1 MGRTQGFPFVHCGG
15 ILSKMSMSAAS
26 VHRNL
31 LRRFVILAFGF
42 WSGPSRKTAWLLS
55 LGFLTCLIANMLVAV
70 GFNQWNKYFFDALQ
84 IGDRAALQMSVVFI
98 LALAVCAT
106 VTSTAGIQ
114 TRMRLQLRWRKW
126 LTEALI
132 VRWVHGRRAE
142 QIEMIRAIDNP
153 EARIADDGRISVEL
167 FVDLAGGIINTV
179 LLSTSLVL
187 VLWFVGGGIALGGVT
202 VPGYFVIAVFI
213 YSAATSFAMY
223 RLGWPLVSRVEEKAA
238 GEGNFRY
245 ALMRTREKTEANAL
259 GAAESEERRALEL
272 SFSALV
278 GRWLDVIG
286 RQTRMM
292 LLTSSNNLLSP
303 TIPLFL
309 GAPKYLSGDMTL
321 GDLMQV
327 AAAFIQVHAALNWLA
342 DNALSLA
349 NWSASARRVAALD
362 IAYQELEGGPQAP
375 AGKPL

>member
-1 MGRTQGFPFVHCGG
+1 
-15 ILSKMSMSAAS
+15 MSMPANS
-26 VHRNL
+26 VRRHL
-31 LRRFVILAFGF
+31 LRRFVVLAFGF

-55 LGFLTCLIANMLVAV
+55 LGFLTCLIASMLVAV

-84 IGDRAALQMSVVFI
+84 IGDRAALRMSVVFI
-98 LALAVCAT
+98 LALAVTAT
-106 VTSTAGIQ
+106 AISTAGIQ

-126 LTEALI
+126 LTETLI
-132 VRWVHGRRAE
+132 VRWIHSRRVE

-167 FVDLAGGIINTV
+167 FVDLAGGIINTF

-187 VLWFVGGGIALGGVT
+187 VLWYVGGGIALGGVT
-202 VPGYFVIAVFI
+202 IPGYFVIAVFV
-213 YSAATSFAMY
+213 YSAGTSLAMY
-223 RLGWPLVSRVEEKAA
+223 RLGWPLVRRVEEKAA
-238 GEGNFRY
+238 GEGDFRY
-245 ALMRTREKTEANAL
+245 ALMRTRERTEANAF
-259 GAAESEERRALEL
+259 GVTESDERSALER
-272 SFSALV
+272 SFSALA
-278 GRWLDVIG
+278 GRWVEMIG

-327 AAAFIQVHAALNWLA
+327 TAAFMQVHAALNWLA

-362 IAYQELEGGPQAP
+362 IAYQDLEDAPQA
-375 AGKPL
+375 ATGKPP

>member
-1 MGRTQGFPFVHCGG
+1 
-15 ILSKMSMSAAS
+15 MSTSS

-31 LRRFVILAFGF
+31 LRRFIVLAFGF

-70 GFNQWNKYFFDALQ
+70 TFNQWNKYFFDALQ
-84 IGDRAALQMSVVFI
+84 IGDRAALRMSVVFI

-126 LTEALI
+126 LTDTLI
-132 VRWVHGRRAE
+132 VRWIHSRRAE

-167 FVDLAGGIINTV
+167 FVDLAGGIINTI
-179 LLSTSLVL
+179 LLSMSLVL

-202 VPGYFVIAVFI
+202 IPGYFVIAVFV
-213 YSAATSFAMY
+213 YSAGTSFAMY
-223 RLGWPLVSRVEEKAA
+223 RLGWPLVRRVEEKAA
-238 GEGNFRY
+238 GEGDFRY
-245 ALMRTREKTEANAL
+245 ALMRTREKTDVNAL

-362 IAYQELEGGPQAP
+362 IAYQELEDAPQAT
-375 AGKPL
+375 ADKPI